1 MQNHSKNNGVFMFD
15 YNFWLGF
22 SVGISFMIIVSLI
35 VFTYIIYKAASFH
48 DKWLD
53 DKEKK

>member
-1 MQNHSKNNGVFMFD
+1 MFE

-22 SVGISFMIIVSLI
+22 SFGVSFMIFVSLF
-35 VFTYIIYKAASFH
+35 VFAYIIYKAASFH

-53 DKEKK
+53 ERDKK

>member
-1 MQNHSKNNGVFMFD
+1 MFD

-22 SVGISFMIIVSLI
+22 SIGISFMIFVSLI